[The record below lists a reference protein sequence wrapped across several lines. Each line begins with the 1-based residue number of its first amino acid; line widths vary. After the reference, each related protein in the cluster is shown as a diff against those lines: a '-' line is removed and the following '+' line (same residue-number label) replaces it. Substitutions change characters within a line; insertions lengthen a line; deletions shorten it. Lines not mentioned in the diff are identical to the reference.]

1 MHSSEKPVQTALV
14 IHPQT
19 KGSQNKRDLDDIMDE
34 ACGLARAIELDV
46 IESRAI
52 TISNIH
58 PGYFISK
65 GLREDIGAM
74 VNAHEPTIV
83 VVNHALSPVQQRNLE
98 RDWQCKVIDR
108 TGLILE
114 IFGARAQT
122 KEGRIQVELAAL
134 DYQRSRLVRSWTHLE
149 RQRGGAGFMG
159 GPGETQIELDKRM
172 ISERIKSLKKDLASV
187 SRTRDLARQNRES
200 IPFPVVSIVGYT
212 NAGKSTLFN
221 TLTNAGV
228 FAEDLPFATLDPTM
242 RRLELP
248 SSGTEIILADTV
260 GFISDLPTHLV
271 AAFRATL
278 EQTIHADVLVHLIDV
293 SRSDYKEQRA
303 DVIQILKDLD
313 IDYDNDP
320 RILEVYNKIDC
331 LDDDA
336 VSEFTREVKTRDD
349 LCLISAR
356 EQTDLPV
363 FLNAVDG
370 VLTRD
375 HVDVNFDLPAADGKA
390 LAWLYAH
397 GHVTL
402 SQNACSNADSSM
414 MAVHVQLSKADLGK
428 FSARFSYN
436 PV

>member
-1 MHSSEKPVQTALV
+1 MHSNEKSQQTAFV

-19 KGSQNKRDLDDIMDE
+19 KASTNNRSLDDIIEE
-34 ACGLARAIELDV
+34 ACGLARAIELEV
-46 IESRAI
+46 IETRSI
-52 TISNIH
+52 TVSKIH

-65 GLREDIGAM
+65 GLRESIGSA
-74 VNAHEPTIV
+74 VNALEPTIV
-83 VVNHALSPVQQRNLE
+83 VVNHALTPIQQRNLE
-98 RDWQCKVIDR
+98 QEWQCKVIDR

-172 ISERIKSLKKDLASV
+172 IDGRMKSLKKDLAAV
-187 SRTRDLARQNRES
+187 SRTRTLARENRES

-221 TLTNAGV
+221 TLTDAGV
-228 FAEDLPFATLDPTM
+228 FAEDLPFATLDTTM
-242 RRLELP
+242 RRLTLP
-248 SSGTEIILADTV
+248 ASGTEIILADTV

-271 AAFRATL
+271 ASFRATL
-278 EQTIHADVLVHLIDV
+278 EQTAHADVLVHLIDV
-293 SRSDYKEQRA
+293 SRSDYREQRA
-303 DVIQILKDLD
+303 DVIEILKDLD
-313 IDYDNDP
+313 IDYENDP

-331 LDDDA
+331 LDEDA
-336 VSEFTREVKTRDD
+336 REEFERQAKTRDN

-356 EQTDLPV
+356 EQTDLPE
-363 FLNAVDG
+363 FLSAIDHI
-370 VLTRD
+370 LTRD
-375 HVDVNFDLPAADGKA
+375 HACVRFEIPSTDGKA
-390 LAWLYAH
+390 MAWLYEH
-397 GHVTL
+397 GSVNLLEEEQGT
-402 SQNACSNADSSM
+402 AESM
-414 MAVHVQLSKADLGK
+414 ALEVNISKADLGK

-436 PV
+436 PL